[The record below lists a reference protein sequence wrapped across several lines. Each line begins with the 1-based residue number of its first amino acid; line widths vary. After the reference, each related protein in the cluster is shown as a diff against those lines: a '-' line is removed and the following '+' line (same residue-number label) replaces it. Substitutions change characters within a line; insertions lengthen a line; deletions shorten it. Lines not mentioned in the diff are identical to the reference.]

1 MARKRTARRRRVAS
15 KRRSA
20 YGGSRRKSARRRVSR
35 RRTSRRRV
43 LRGGTEMVRTDSD
56 PVESPSS
63 PKNRFVAA
71 VTQEIQSIA
80 GEEEKRLRA
89 EEIAMRMKREEGDEI
104 YDDWETWYDTSFLEG
119 ISSDVFGNS
128 VEEAASADAAA
139 VTPDT
144 RNRKGKEIPSTGE
157 KTNQYTQ
164 RYGYGV
170 PMRESPPP
178 AGTSTDSSANAA
190 QAATIAG
197 SLCAEADASDSQRK
211 NARSNIIEYNKLNPN
226 TPICDQVVEDNTGE
240 RMLDP
245 SLIHH
250 PNAHACAHSP
260 PIRP

>member
-15 KRRSA
+15 KRRSVRV
-20 YGGSRRKSARRRVSR
+20 GGSRRKSAR

-43 LRGGTEMVRTDSD
+43 LRGGMLDLVPHGDQSSGEIDKGESTDRSNVFT
-56 PVESPSS
+56 P
-63 PKNRFVAA
+63 
-71 VTQEIQSIA
+71 EI
-80 GEEEKRLRA
+80 
-89 EEIAMRMKREEGDEI
+89 
-104 YDDWETWYDTSFLEG
+104 
-119 ISSDVFGNS
+119 
-128 VEEAASADAAA
+128 
-139 VTPDT
+139 TPDT
-144 RNRKGKEIPSTGE
+144 RNRKGNEIPSTGE

-240 RMLDP
+240 RMLIP